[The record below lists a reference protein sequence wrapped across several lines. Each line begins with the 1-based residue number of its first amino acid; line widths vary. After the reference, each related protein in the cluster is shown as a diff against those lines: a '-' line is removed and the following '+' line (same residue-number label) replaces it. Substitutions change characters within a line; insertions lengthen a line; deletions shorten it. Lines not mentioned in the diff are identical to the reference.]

1 MTWEIFVGITV
12 LVGFM
17 IAVMTP
23 IIKLNASIT
32 KLNCSIDTL
41 NKNMANNEKRIT
53 SHGKEIDEIKQ
64 NIININAV
72 IKALKEKVDYFHH
85 N

>member
-23 IIKLNASIT
+23 IIKLNGSIT

-41 NKNMANNEKRIT
+41 NENMATNEKRIT
-53 SHGKEIDEIKQ
+53 EHGKQIDGLKQETVKMNGRIETLEQKIK
-64 NIININAV
+64 
-72 IKALKEKVDYFHH
+72 YFHDA
-85 N
+85 